1 MDYGNIPKFVFGE
14 LVRDLSGHNHQHAER
29 VVHNA
34 MKIMEKE
41 GGDAKI
47 VLTAAWLHDCIDKKL
62 YSDVEAQIRK
72 VEQFLDEQ
80 GFSPNEI
87 EEVSYIIQNISFNGG
102 ENRPLKSLNAM
113 IVRDADRLDALG
125 AIGIIRTIE
134 YGTSK
139 GRAFYEEENLK
150 WVDGKCGW
158 NHSTETTLSH
168 FYDKL
173 LKLEE
178 LMHTQTGKEL
188 AKKRSAFLSD
198 FLNEFYEEMQ

>member
-1 MDYGNIPKFVFGE
+1 MEWEDIRQYVAHE
-14 LVRDLSGHNHQHAER
+14 LSSDHSGHNHQHAER
-29 VVHNA
+29 VVRNA
-34 MKIMEKE
+34 MKIMGKE
-41 GGDAKI
+41 GGDPQI
-47 VLTAAWLHDCIDKKL
+47 VLAAAWLHDCIDKKL
-62 YSDVEAQIRK
+62 FTDVEAQIRK
-72 VEQFLDEQ
+72 VEQFLGEQ
-80 GFSPNEI
+80 GFSSSEI

-134 YGTSK
+134 YGTTK

-150 WVDGKCGW
+150 RINGECRW
-158 NHSTETTLSH
+158 NHSTDTTLSH